1 MEKGEI
7 IILAQL
13 LTAIRDAVDKLEIS
27 YKRKNMEDLA
37 TAKREIVELQ
47 SRIDKML

>member
-1 MEKGEI
+1 MEKGDI

-13 LTAIRDAVDKLEIS
+13 LTAIRDAVDKMEIA
-27 YKRKNMEDLA
+27 YKRKSMEDLA
-37 TAKREIVELQ
+37 AAKREIAELQ